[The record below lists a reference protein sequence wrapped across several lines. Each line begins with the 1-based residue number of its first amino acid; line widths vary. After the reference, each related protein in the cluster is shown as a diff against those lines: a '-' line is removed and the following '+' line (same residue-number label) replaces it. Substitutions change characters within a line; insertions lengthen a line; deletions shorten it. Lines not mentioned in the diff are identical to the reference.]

1 MNSDMEDNEKGLT
14 GSSARDARDARASLI
29 GAGSKAPV
37 LRAFTVCTGLV
48 HLGSG
53 IATLVLK
60 ADRKVPL
67 FETWVAW
74 PSSAQRHVVATNKFI
89 TGSEHVG
96 SFSFQGLVVAFFFL
110 SGIFQTIPAVVTP
123 IWRWQLKLL
132 LERNV
137 QPLRWLEYSASA
149 SVMFVLFTLLN
160 GTMNVYMIVTVF
172 ALSFVM
178 MILGLVSES
187 SAYFQRTVEYL
198 SNGKIKR
205 NALDFF
211 LPHVLGWVPFAALW
225 SLIFRSFVVGI
236 SHGSTKPPMW
246 VYVLFSSQIGIMGCF
261 GANQLAQLVD
271 LFKVRASDFERQAY
285 IALRT
290 EYIYVTLSLTAKS
303 LLAWVLYWGMKA
315 QGSTRYD

>member
-1 MNSDMEDNEKGLT
+1 MISDAEDDEKGLAS
-14 GSSARDARDARASLI
+14 SSAREARASMV
-29 GAGSKAPV
+29 GAGAKAPI
-37 LRAFTVCTGLV
+37 LRTFTACIGLL

-60 ADRKVPL
+60 KDRKVPL

-74 PSSAQRHVVATNKFI
+74 PSSAERQVAATNKF
-89 TGSEHVG
+89 TLGSDHVG
-96 SFSFQGLVVAFFFL
+96 SISFEGLVVAFFFL
-110 SGIFQTIPAVVTP
+110 SAIFQTIPAFVTP
-123 IWRWQLKLL
+123 IWRWQLWLL
-132 LERNV
+132 MERNV
-137 QPLRWLEYSASA
+137 QPIRWLEYSASA
-149 SVMFVLFTLLN
+149 SVMFVLFNLLN
-160 GTMNVYMIVTVF
+160 GTMNLYLIVTVF

-178 MILGLVSES
+178 MVLGLVSES

-198 SNGKIKR
+198 SNGKVKR

-211 LPHVLGWVPFAALW
+211 LPHVLGWVPFVTLW
-225 SLIFRSFVVGI
+225 ALIFRSFVVGI

-246 VYVLFSSQIGIMGCF
+246 VYILFSSQIGIMACF

-271 LFKVRASDFERQAY
+271 LYKVRASDFERQTR

-303 LLAWVLYWGMKA
+303 LLAWTLYWGMRS
-315 QGSTRYD
+315 QGSARYE